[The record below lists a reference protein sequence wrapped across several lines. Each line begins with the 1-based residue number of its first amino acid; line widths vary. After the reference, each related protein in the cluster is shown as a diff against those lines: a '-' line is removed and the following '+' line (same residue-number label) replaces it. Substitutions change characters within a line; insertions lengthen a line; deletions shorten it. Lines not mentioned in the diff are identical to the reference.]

1 MSLIDQAGI
10 MVEWYFSVLVAAL
23 KIIRFRKIFMG
34 FGKPGS
40 NSCEAHSFATPT
52 AKN

>member
-1 MSLIDQAGI
+1 MSLTDQAGI
-10 MVEWYFSVLVAAL
+10 MVEWHFSALVAAL